1 MSDEIYTAKFSQ
13 PPPNRTIRF
22 HKDGNSEPVGTFDFN
37 GPQMIFTGDAD
48 ESAKVFIRFVSERWD
63 ERLKQERAEEREAC
77 ARVCDEMNK
86 FFDVASANASACA
99 AAIRARGE
107 V

>member
-77 ARVCDEMNK
+77 ARVCDSFAETSQHTLNL
-86 FFDVASANASACA
+86 SWNCA

-107 V
+107 K